1 MLLISPSAEFVAR
14 LPNRKIPDRRD
25 FISYSAEDRVRV
37 WHKVVDAC
45 KWLADDFESV
55 MEHGQ
60 MAARLETFSK

>member
-1 MLLISPSAEFVAR
+1 LNTVQTRSGIDPVTHPE
-14 LPNRKIPDRRD
+14 D

-37 WHKVVDAC
+37 WHKVVNAC